1 MKNLTL
7 VLAFLLAASDAATVL
22 AQNPKYPPISEY
34 MMTPGAENALAR
46 SASPESVAP
55 HATVKILTTSGYK
68 VAAQG
73 DTGFIYLVMRR
84 SPPPTYPPHLLPS
97 FIVAPPFP

>member
-22 AQNPKYPPISEY
+22 AQNPKYPPLSEY
-34 MMTPGAENALAR
+34 MMTPQAEISLAR
-46 SASPESVAP
+46 SAAPDSVSA
-55 HATVKILTTSGYK
+55 HATVKILAASGYK

-73 DTGFIYLVMRR
+73 DNGFRLPGDARVVCA
-84 SPPPTYPPHLLPS
+84 HLHTRAVP
-97 FIVAPPFP
+97 